1 MGWRNIV
8 RGITAV
14 ATGGLSEVG
23 GSNSAGH
30 AIQADKV
37 EGPLS
42 NLPAVQLARVAK
54 DGTDFGAVG
63 DAVQGLTGGGGGA
76 PTPAPGSAE
85 AIIKAQTDAN
95 QQTALYNAVLNRV
108 NQVGPF
114 GTVSWSRT
122 PSAGTG
128 VGMGAAGTSP
138 PQGPPSGVN
147 LDALAKTDLST
158 MINIPSGQENMPVT
172 VPPPGGSGL
181 ANDPGQWTVTEKL
194 NQNVQDALDQQIAN
208 TTQGGKAL
216 SGMLGNSSVQNTS
229 GYVNLVNDALKPITG
244 DPATALAK
252 AGMVDKNQLQSAVG
266 GSANAGQVRDWS
278 QDLAKVGYG
287 TEQLS
292 AMPEVNEAVRQQVID
307 ALYKQYESRLNPMW
321 AQADTDMTSKLANQ
335 GILQGTSAY
344 DREMQNFGRSKND
357 AYQTAINESIVKG
370 GDEQKRYYDMQMGKR
385 QQGAN
390 EAYTKAE
397 LGQRGDTT
405 NANNA
410 TQASIAAANNA
421 TQASI
426 ANARAVADALMANAN
441 NETQTGIS
449 NAHNYLTAMS
459 QIPGAAATLQGMDL
473 NKDRNTLDVA
483 KALMG
488 QIPTSAGVTAQTPT
502 INSNPTDVL
511 GANNLIYNQQ
521 MGKYNADTASSNAQ
535 TALLGQLG
543 GAGLMAL
550 GTFLSDRNW
559 KTDIVPFKTSPSGVQ
574 FYTYKYKGS
583 DVVELGVMAQ
593 EVETRFPEAVFTM
606 PTGTKLVNYSAIH

>member
-23 GSNSAGH
+23 GGNSAGA

-63 DAVQGLTGGGGGA
+63 DAVQGLTGGGSGA

-114 GTVSWSRT
+114 GSVSWSRT
-122 PSAGTG
+122 PTAS
-128 VGMGAAGTSP
+128 VGPAAP
-138 PQGPPSGVN
+138 
-147 LDALAKTDLST
+147 AA
-158 MINIPSGQENMPVT
+158 
-172 VPPPGGSGL
+172 PGGDGL
-181 ANDPGQWTVTEKL
+181 IPANNFTTGMPGIGGANDPGQWTVTEKL

-321 AQADTDMTSKLANQ
+321 SQADTDMTSKLANQ
-335 GILQGTSAY
+335 GILQGTAAY

-357 AYQTAINESIVKG
+357 AYQTAINESIVRG
-370 GDEQKRYYDMQMGKR
+370 GDEQKRYFDMQMGKR

-441 NETQTGIS
+441 NETQAGIS
-449 NAHNYLTAMS
+449 NAHNYLSAMS

-488 QIPTSAGVTAQTPT
+488 QTPTSAGVTAQTPT
-502 INSNPTDVL
+502 INSSSTDVL

-521 MGKYNADTASSNAQ
+521 MNKYNADTASANAQ
-535 TALLGQLG
+535 TALMGQLG

-550 GTFLSDRNW
+550 ASLSDRNW
-559 KTDIVPFKTSPSGVQ
+559 KTDIVPFRTSPSGVQ

-593 EVETRFPEAVFTM
+593 EVETRFPDAVFTM

>member
-1 MGWRNIV
+1 MGWGNIG
-8 RGITAV
+8 RALAAV

-23 GSNSAGH
+23 GGNSAGA
-30 AIQADKV
+30 AIQSGEMSDPLKKAV
-37 EGPLS
+37 VAGATGGLSLLAEPLS
-42 NLPAVQLARVAK
+42 
-54 DGTDFGAVG
+54 
-63 DAVQGLTGGGGGA
+63 DAFGGGGGA
-76 PTPAPGSAE
+76 PEPAPGSAE

-114 GTVSWSRT
+114 GSVSWSRIPT
-122 PSAGTG
+122 ASVGPAAPASVEGTG
-128 VGMGAAGTSP
+128 SINYDVLK
-138 PQGPPSGVN
+138 N
-147 LDALAKTDLST
+147 TDLST
-158 MINIPSGQENMPVT
+158 QYGGPATIPANNFTNGMPDL
-172 VPPPGGSGL
+172 GG

-244 DPATALAK
+244 DPATAVAK
-252 AGMVDKNQLQSAVG
+252 AGMVDKNQLQSATG
-266 GSANAGQVRDWS
+266 GSASAGQVRDWS

-287 TEQLS
+287 TEQLA

-321 AQADTDMTSKLANQ
+321 AQADTDMSSKLANQ

-357 AYQTAINESIVKG
+357 AYQTAINESIVRG

-426 ANARAVADALMANAN
+426 ANARAVADVLMANAN

-449 NAHNYLTAMS
+449 NAHNYLAAMS
-459 QIPGAAATLQGMDL
+459 QIPGAAAALQGMDL

-488 QIPTSAGVTAQTPT
+488 QTPTSAGVTAQTPT
-502 INSNPTDVL
+502 INSSPTDVL

-521 MGKYNADTASSNAQ
+521 MNKYNADTASSNAQ

-550 GTFLSDRNW
+550 ASLSDRNW

-593 EVETRFPEAVFTM
+593 EVEARFPEAVFTM

>member
-8 RGITAV
+8 RGITAT

-114 GTVSWSRT
+114 GSVSWSRT
-122 PSAGTG
+122 PTAS
-128 VGMGAAGTSP
+128 VGPAAPGANGLIPANNFTNGMP
-138 PQGPPSGVN
+138 
-147 LDALAKTDLST
+147 DL
-158 MINIPSGQENMPVT
+158 
-172 VPPPGGSGL
+172 GG

-244 DPATALAK
+244 DPATAVAK
-252 AGMVDKNQLQSAVG
+252 AGMVDRNQLQSAVG
-266 GSANAGQVRDWS
+266 GSASAGQVRDWS

-287 TEQLS
+287 TEQLA
-292 AMPEVNEAVRQQVID
+292 AMPEVNETVRQQVID

-321 AQADTDMTSKLANQ
+321 AQADTDMASKLANQ

-344 DREMQNFGRSKND
+344 DREMQNFGRNKND

-426 ANARAVADALMANAN
+426 ANARAVADVLMANAN

-449 NAHNYLTAMS
+449 NAHNYLSAMS

-488 QIPTSAGVTAQTPT
+488 QTPTSAGVTAQTPT
-502 INSNPTDVL
+502 INSSPTDVL

-521 MGKYNADTASSNAQ
+521 MNKYNADTANSNAK

-550 GTFLSDRNW
+550 ASLSDRNW
-559 KTDIVPFKTSPSGVQ
+559 KTDIRPFKTSPSGVQ

>member
-8 RGITAV
+8 RGITAIG
-14 ATGGLSEVG
+14 TGGLSEIG
-23 GSNSAGH
+23 GGNSAGR

-114 GTVSWSRT
+114 GSVSWSRT
-122 PSAGTG
+122 PTES
-128 VGMGAAGTSP
+128 VGPAAP
-138 PQGPPSGVN
+138 
-147 LDALAKTDLST
+147 AA
-158 MINIPSGQENMPVT
+158 
-172 VPPPGGSGL
+172 PGGAGL
-181 ANDPGQWTVTEKL
+181 IPANNFTTGMPSIGGANDPGQWTVTEKL

-321 AQADTDMTSKLANQ
+321 SQADTDMTSKLANQ
-335 GILQGTSAY
+335 GILQGTAAY

-397 LGQRGDTT
+397 LGQRGDVT
-405 NANNA
+405 NANNT

-426 ANARAVADALMANAN
+426 ANARAVADALIANAN
-441 NETQTGIS
+441 NETQSGIS
-449 NAHNYLTAMS
+449 NAHNYVTAMS

-511 GANNLIYNQQ
+511 GANNLIYDQQ
-521 MGKYNADTASSNAQ
+521 MNKYNADTANSNAQ
-535 TALLGQLG
+535 TALMGQLG

-550 GTFLSDRNW
+550 ASLSDRNW

-583 DVVELGVMAQ
+583 NVVELGVMAQ